1 MTNLKDKTI
10 LITGASRG
18 IGRAM
23 ALRFARDGA
32 NIVIAA
38 KTARPHPKLP
48 GTIHTVAEEVEA
60 AGGQALPLAADVR
73 FEDQIDA
80 VVKEAASFF
89 GSLDAVVNNAGAIVL
104 QSVEDVDGKSFDL
117 MHSINTRA
125 TLLVVRAALPHLKK
139 ADNPHVLNLSP
150 PINLDPKWLAMH
162 APYTVTK
169 YGVSL
174 LTIGMAAE
182 FAKSGVAVNSL
193 WPRTIIATAAIEHA
207 VGSRE
212 LLNVCR
218 TPEIVA
224 DAAHALLTTEGCA
237 VTGQCLLDEEIL
249 RERGVEDFDH
259 YAYNPDFKDRLR
271 NDLYVD

>member
-73 FEDQIDA
+73 FEDQI
-80 VVKEAASFF
+80 
-89 GSLDAVVNNAGAIVL
+89 DAVVNNAGAIVL

-237 VTGQCLLDEEIL
+237 VTGQSLLDEEIL